1 MTEGNKAIVK
11 MQSAVVHISAIV
23 FVLLVAVQNFATVGS
38 NDITTEVPAAN
49 TPSNLANETE
59 LIDTTRLIMEYESTI
74 SANNE
79 SIASNSISSSNSG
92 TTESHNSNSS
102 TASSTSSTEPTV
114 STENKT
120 MTPEEI
126 QRLLLPPAKI
136 EASILHL
143 NTTEEVHEKIIK
155 ESDCPS
161 LEEADKLSQT
171 QLLLRL
177 THDCRYDRLERPMT
191 HSDNGTKLPV
201 HVYARAYIYFLQ
213 NLEAHDL
220 QFKIHALLQFRY
232 VDSRLVFKK
241 VAPNRT
247 DPIVG
252 EQTLRDLLWVPHV
265 FLANERSSDIL
276 GTAEKDILTS
286 VSPDGTV
293 IISTRISATLYCWM
307 NLQKFPF
314 DEQHCSTVLESWMYN
329 DADLILQW
337 EKKSPVTL
345 APELH
350 LTEYVLLEM
359 FTNETVINADLSD
372 LRHGAFAGNYSSL
385 SFTVHLAREMGF
397 YLMDY
402 FIPSIML
409 VTISWV
415 TFWLQADQSAPRITL
430 GTSTMLTFITLA
442 SAQGKTLPKVS
453 YIKAS
458 EIWFL
463 GCTGFIF
470 GSLVEFAFVN
480 TIWRRKKNVELKK
493 KNSKYILKSIT
504 PLPSRK
510 DFSNLHKSHSCTSLD
525 GQVTA
530 TPSTNSF
537 NNYLT
542 VHSFPAKTS
551 STLPMI
557 ITSSAESIDD
567 RNGNVTIKIEDTTQT
582 NGQRPVGS
590 PGVNPNGWTTMTP
603 QEIAIWID
611 KRSRFVFPI
620 AFLIFNIFY
629 WSFVYYL

>member
-1 MTEGNKAIVK
+1 MRPVVNTVVVQAFVIVFFTIAK
-11 MQSAVVHISAIV
+11 ISAITNLSDHV
-23 FVLLVAVQNFATVGS
+23 
-38 NDITTEVPAAN
+38 TTDVPKES
-49 TPSNLANETE
+49 TRGDLANDTE
-59 LIDTTRLIMEYESTI
+59 IVDTTLLIKEYERTNPAGDETTTI
-74 SANNE
+74 V
-79 SIASNSISSSNSG
+79 ISSS
-92 TTESHNSNSS
+92 SS
-102 TASSTSSTEPTV
+102 TKPSQNIPTV
-114 STENKT
+114 ENATVPSVPAENKT
-120 MTPEEI
+120 MTPEEL
-126 QRLLLPPAKI
+126 QKLLLPPAKV
-136 EASILHL
+136 EAAILHF
-143 NTTEEVHEKIIK
+143 NTTEDTHEKNMNDP
-155 ESDCPS
+155 DCPS
-161 LEEADKLSQT
+161 LDEADHMSQT
-171 QLLLRL
+171 QLLSRL
-177 THDCRYDRLERPMT
+177 THVCRYDRLERPMT
-191 HSDNGTKLPV
+191 IQNGTKLPV
-201 HVYARAYIYFLQ
+201 EVFARAYIYFLQ

-220 QFKIHALLQFRY
+220 QFKIHALLQLRF
-232 VDSRLVFKK
+232 VDPRLVFKR

-247 DPIVG
+247 DPIMG
-252 EQTLRDLLWVPHV
+252 EQSLRDVIWVPHV

-286 VSPDGTV
+286 ISPDGTI

-329 DADLILQW
+329 VGDLILKW
-337 EKKSPVTL
+337 EKSTPVTL

-350 LTEYVLLEM
+350 LTEYVLLDM
-359 FTNETVINADLSD
+359 FTNETIVNADLSD

-409 VTISWV
+409 VAISWV

-480 TIWRRKKNVELKK
+480 TIWRRRKNVELKK
-493 KNSKYILKSIT
+493 KNSKYIFKSLT
-504 PLPSRK
+504 PLPTRK
-510 DFSNLHKSHSCTSLD
+510 DIGGLQKSHSCTSLD
-525 GQVTA
+525 GQATVTA
-530 TPSTNSF
+530 STNSF

-542 VHSFPAKTS
+542 VHSFPAKSS
-551 STLPMI
+551 STLPI
-557 ITSSAESIDD
+557 ITTSSVDNLDNRS
-567 RNGNVTIKIEDTTQT
+567 GNVSIRIEDTSLV
-582 NGQRPVGS
+582 NGDAKK
-590 PGVNPNGWTTMTP
+590 PGDQSNVNGNGWTTMTP

-611 KRSRFVFPI
+611 KRSRFVFPLC
-620 AFLIFNIFY
+620 FLVFNIFY
-629 WSFVYYL
+629 WSFVYYT

>member
-1 MTEGNKAIVK
+1 MRQITTY
-11 MQSAVVHISAIV
+11 AVVFFAVVQIS
-23 FVLLVAVQNFATVGS
+23 VLANSPNVTTPEMPKGS
-38 NDITTEVPAAN
+38 TQL
-49 TPSNLANETE
+49 NLANETE
-59 LIDTTRLIMEYESTI
+59 LVDTTLLIKEFESTI
-74 SANNE
+74 P
-79 SIASNSISSSNSG
+79 ASDGTAATVSSNGSHS
-92 TTESHNSNSS
+92 TENPI
-102 TASSTSSTEPTV
+102 STSSAAPVGNATEPTGV
-114 STENKT
+114 TENKT

-126 QRLLLPPAKI
+126 QKLLIPPAKVK
-136 EASILHL
+136 AAILHL
-143 NTTEEVHEKIIK
+143 NETEDTHEKNTN
-155 ESDCPS
+155 DPNCPS
-161 LEEADKLSQT
+161 LEDADHMSQT
-171 QLLLRL
+171 QLLSRL
-177 THDCRYDRLERPMT
+177 THVCRFDRLERPMT
-191 HSDNGTKLPV
+191 VKNGKKLPV
-201 HVYARAYIYFLQ
+201 EVFARAYIYFLQ

-220 QFKIHALLQFRY
+220 QFKIHALLQLRF
-232 VDSRLVFKK
+232 VDPRLVFEK

-247 DPIVG
+247 EPIMG
-252 EQTLRDLLWVPHV
+252 EQSLRDVIWVPHV

-286 VSPDGTV
+286 ISPDGTI

-329 DADLILQW
+329 ESDLILKW
-337 EKKSPVTL
+337 EKSTPVTL

-350 LTEYVLLEM
+350 LTEYVLLDM
-359 FTNETVINADLSD
+359 FTNETIINADLSD

-493 KNSKYILKSIT
+493 KNSKYIIKSLT
-504 PLPSRK
+504 PLPIRK
-510 DFSNLHKSHSCTSLD
+510 DIGGLQKSHSCTSLD
-525 GQVTA
+525 GQATVTA
-530 TPSTNSF
+530 STNSF

-542 VHSFPAKTS
+542 VHSFPSKSNSTFPTINS
-551 STLPMI
+551 SNADGLDKR
-557 ITSSAESIDD
+557 SNNVSI
-567 RNGNVTIKIEDTTQT
+567 RIEDTSLI
-582 NGQRPVGS
+582 NGDQKQDQS
-590 PGVNPNGWTTMTP
+590 DVNGNGWTTMTP

-611 KRSRFVFPI
+611 KRSRFVFPLC
-620 AFLIFNIFY
+620 FLVFNIFY
-629 WSFVYYL
+629 WSFVYYT

>member
-1 MTEGNKAIVK
+1 
-11 MQSAVVHISAIV
+11 MQSTV
-23 FVLLVAVQNFATVGS
+23 VLLTALLLTVMPSFAQDDPSSTALPPV
-38 NDITTEVPAAN
+38 N
-49 TPSNLANETE
+49 TPANLANETE
-59 LIDTTRLIMEYESTI
+59 LIDANELTKAYESTL
-74 SANNE
+74 
-79 SIASNSISSSNSG
+79 ASESSS
-92 TTESHNSNSS
+92 SS
-102 TASSTSSTEPTV
+102 TTTSSTTPQPPPTTTTPHNSSDSVGNTTEP
-114 STENKT
+114 
-120 MTPEEI
+120 MTQEEI
-126 QRLLLPPAKI
+126 QRLLLPPAKV
-136 EASILHL
+136 EASIAHL
-143 NTTEEVHEKIIK
+143 EDATDEAGGSTGANGEPSEKSVK
-155 ESDCPS
+155 DPNCPS
-161 LEEADKLSQT
+161 LENANALSQT
-171 QLLLRL
+171 QLLSAL
-177 THDCRYDRLERPMT
+177 THGCRYDRLERPMAYA
-191 HSDNGTKLPV
+191 DNGTKLPV
-201 HVYARAYIYFLQ
+201 EVFARAYIYFLQ

-220 QFKIHALLQFRY
+220 QFKIHALLQLRY

-247 DPIVG
+247 EPIMG
-252 EQTLRDLLWVPHV
+252 EQSLRDVLWVPHV

-329 DADLILQW
+329 QEDLVLKW

-350 LTEYVLLEM
+350 LTEYVLLSM
-359 FTNETVINADLSD
+359 FTNETMINADLSD

-493 KNSKYILKSIT
+493 KNSKYIFKSLT

-510 DFSNLHKSHSCTSLD
+510 DIGGLQKSHSCTSLD
-525 GQVTA
+525 GQATVTA
-530 TPSTNSF
+530 TSNSF

-542 VHSFPAKTS
+542 VHSFPSKSNIPAITTS
-551 STLPMI
+551 GVDSN
-557 ITSSAESIDD
+557 S
-567 RNGNVTIKIEDTTQT
+567 RNGDISIRVEDTTLMGGDT
-582 NGQRPVGS
+582 KKLNPGDASGING
-590 PGVNPNGWTTMTP
+590 NGWTTMTP

-620 AFLIFNIFY
+620 CFLIFNVFY
-629 WSFVYYL
+629 WTFVYVV

>member
-1 MTEGNKAIVK
+1 MSI
-11 MQSAVVHISAIV
+11 
-23 FVLLVAVQNFATVGS
+23 
-38 NDITTEVPAAN
+38 DIP
-49 TPSNLANETE
+49 
-59 LIDTTRLIMEYESTI
+59 
-74 SANNE
+74 
-79 SIASNSISSSNSG
+79 
-92 TTESHNSNSS
+92 
-102 TASSTSSTEPTV
+102 
-114 STENKT
+114 
-120 MTPEEI
+120 
-126 QRLLLPPAKI
+126 
-136 EASILHL
+136 
-143 NTTEEVHEKIIK
+143 
-155 ESDCPS
+155 CPDMKY
-161 LEEADKLSQT
+161 A
-171 QLLLRL
+171 
-177 THDCRYDRLERPMT
+177 
-191 HSDNGTKLPV
+191 DNGTKLPV
-201 HVYARAYIYFLQ
+201 EVFARAYIYFLQ

-220 QFKIHALLQFRY
+220 QFKIHALLQLRY

-247 DPIVG
+247 EPIMG
-252 EQTLRDLLWVPHV
+252 EQSLRDVLWVPHV

-329 DADLILQW
+329 QEDLVLKW

-350 LTEYVLLEM
+350 LTEYVLLSM
-359 FTNETVINADLSD
+359 FTNETMINADLSD

-493 KNSKYILKSIT
+493 KNSKYIFKSLT

-510 DFSNLHKSHSCTSLD
+510 DLGGLQKSHSCTSLD
-525 GQVTA
+525 GQATVTA
-530 TPSTNSF
+530 TSNSF

-542 VHSFPAKTS
+542 VHSFPSKTNIPAITTS
-551 STLPMI
+551 SVD
-557 ITSSAESIDD
+557 SNS
-567 RNGNVTIKIEDTTQT
+567 RNGDISIRVEDTTLMGGDT
-582 NGQRPVGS
+582 KKLNPGDTS
-590 PGVNPNGWTTMTP
+590 GVNGNGWTTMTP

-620 AFLIFNIFY
+620 CFLIFNVFY
-629 WSFVYYL
+629 WTFVYVV

>member
-1 MTEGNKAIVK
+1 MHSTVVLLAALLL
-11 MQSAVVHISAIV
+11 AVVPS
-23 FVLLVAVQNFATVGS
+23 FGQNDPT
-38 NDITTEVPAAN
+38 ITEQPPVN
-49 TPSNLANETE
+49 TPANLNNETE
-59 LIDTTRLIMEYESTI
+59 LIDANELTKAFESTL
-74 SANNE
+74 
-79 SIASNSISSSNSG
+79 ASKSSISSTTPQPSSTTTQNSSDPTG
-92 TTESHNSNSS
+92 NTTE
-102 TASSTSSTEPTV
+102 P
-114 STENKT
+114 
-120 MTPEEI
+120 MTQEEI
-126 QRLLLPPAKI
+126 QRLLLPPAKV
-136 EASILHL
+136 EASIAHL
-143 NTTEEVHEKIIK
+143 EDATDVAGGDSAAHGASSEKSVK
-155 ESDCPS
+155 DPSCPS
-161 LEEADKLSQT
+161 LENANALSQT
-171 QLLLRL
+171 QLLSAL
-177 THDCRYDRLERPMT
+177 THGCRYDRLERPMAYA
-191 HSDNGTKLPV
+191 DNGTKLPV
-201 HVYARAYIYFLQ
+201 EVFARAYIYFLQ

-220 QFKIHALLQFRY
+220 QFKIHALLQLRY

-247 DPIVG
+247 EPIMG
-252 EQTLRDLLWVPHV
+252 EQSLRDVLWVPHV

-329 DADLILQW
+329 QEDLVLKW

-350 LTEYVLLEM
+350 LTEYVLLSM
-359 FTNETVINADLSD
+359 FTNETMINADLSD

-493 KNSKYILKSIT
+493 KNSKYIFKSLT

-510 DFSNLHKSHSCTSLD
+510 DMGGLQKSHSCTSLD
-525 GQVTA
+525 GQATVTA
-530 TPSTNSF
+530 TSNSF

-542 VHSFPAKTS
+542 VHSFPSKSNIPAITTS
-551 STLPMI
+551 SVD
-557 ITSSAESIDD
+557 SNS
-567 RNGNVTIKIEDTTQT
+567 RNGDISIRVEDTTLM
-582 NGQRPVGS
+582 GS
-590 PGVNPNGWTTMTP
+590 DSKKLNPGDTSGVNGNGWTTMTP

-620 AFLIFNIFY
+620 CFLIFNVFY
-629 WSFVYYL
+629 WTFVYVV

>member
-1 MTEGNKAIVK
+1 MRSMI
-11 MQSAVVHISAIV
+11 HISAIV
-23 FVLLVAVQNFATVGS
+23 SVLFIAVEIFAEQPS
-38 NDITTEVPAAN
+38 DITTATEASKVAETTRA
-49 TPSNLANETE
+49 NLANETE
-59 LIDTTRLIMEYESTI
+59 YVDTAQLIKEYHSTNPADNDTATTVVSSSTPAAPEH
-74 SANNE
+74 S
-79 SIASNSISSSNSG
+79 SISSTPAENV
-92 TTESHNSNSS
+92 
-102 TASSTSSTEPTV
+102 TV
-114 STENKT
+114 STPATAAAAAENKT

-126 QRLLLPPAKI
+126 QRLLLPPAKV

-143 NTTEEVHEKIIK
+143 NASDEVHEKIIK

-161 LEEADKLSQT
+161 LDEAHKLSQT
-171 QLLLRL
+171 QLLQRL
-177 THDCRYDRLERPMT
+177 THGCRYDRLERPVAYAE
-191 HSDNGTKLPV
+191 NGTKLPV
-201 HVYARAYIYFLQ
+201 QVYARAYIYFLQ

-220 QFKIHALLQFRY
+220 QFKIHALLQLRY

-247 DPIVG
+247 EPIMG
-252 EQTLRDLLWVPHV
+252 EQSLRDVLWVPHV

-329 DADLILQW
+329 EADLNLQW

-350 LTEYVLLEM
+350 LTEYVLLDM
-359 FTNETVINADLSD
+359 FTNETMINADLSD

-409 VTISWV
+409 VAISWV

-480 TIWRRKKNVELKK
+480 TIWRRQKNVELKK
-493 KNSKYILKSIT
+493 KNSKYILKSTFT
-504 PLPSRK
+504 PVPSRK
-510 DFSNLHKSHSCTSLD
+510 NANGNLQKSHSCTSLD
-525 GQVTA
+525 AQSTITA
-530 TPSTNSF
+530 SNNSY

-542 VHSFPAKTS
+542 VHSFPSKTNS
-551 STLPMI
+551 LLPI
-557 ITSSAESIDD
+557 ITTSHADSVDN
-567 RNGNVTIKIEDTTQT
+567 RNGNVSIKIEDTSGSTTDLSKINEQSNI
-582 NGQRPVGS
+582 NG
-590 PGVNPNGWTTMTP
+590 NGWTTMTP

-611 KRSRFVFPI
+611 KRSRFVFPVC
-620 AFLIFNIFY
+620 FFVFNIFY